1 MYLITVNDYKYKKI
15 THAGLVLT
23 VLQNHLFIAISHFL
37 QGRDND
43 SKGRGDNELFSTLV
57 PKVLHFIRMFS

>member
-15 THAGLVLT
+15 IHAGLVLT

-43 SKGRGDNELFSTLV
+43 SRGKNGLFSTLV
-57 PKVLHFIRMFS
+57 PKVL

>member
-43 SKGRGDNELFSTLV
+43 SKARGDNEYTSPQSFTFL
-57 PKVLHFIRMFS
+57 RMFS